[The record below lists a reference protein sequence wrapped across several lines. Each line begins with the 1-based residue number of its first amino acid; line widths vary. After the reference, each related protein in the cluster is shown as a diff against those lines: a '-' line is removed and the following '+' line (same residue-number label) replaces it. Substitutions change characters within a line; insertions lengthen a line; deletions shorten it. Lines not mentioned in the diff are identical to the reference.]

1 MCQNGFSNIFEKY
14 FFSSHICATY
24 IELTNPVRSEER
36 RVGKEL
42 QNNCDKNTLG

>member
-14 FFSSHICATY
+14 IFSSHICATY
-24 IELTNPVRSEER
+24 IELTNPV
-36 RVGKEL
+36 V